1 MKKNISVETALF
13 LGLGL
18 LLILFLCHP
27 WVGPDIWYH
36 LSIGRSVW
44 QHKAAMP
51 PNLTVLTQPGFVNFY
66 WFFQLV
72 SYLIYDVGGNV
83 LLSLFFMTLWCVIAW
98 NWYRVVRPKREGVI
112 GFFLALVSL
121 IIVQR
126 RFEERPEILAY
137 VIVGFQIRWA
147 LMWNPH
153 KKLNIK
159 KLLPVFL
166 SEIIVSSVHG
176 YFLFGPAIFGLKA
189 VCVFLDSSK
198 AKSNEFWSNT
208 AFVILGLFACTIA
221 SPLGVENWKGV
232 MALAEILHSP
242 AAVTIAEFR
251 RLPLKYPQDYVFWG
265 TWLIT
270 LLAALE
276 RARVEKRYWFS
287 SSLCLVGV
295 ALSADVLRNLP
306 LLVLFSAPLWR
317 LSLRQVRIKRQH
329 IQPLRI
335 AAGVSVVIL
344 AYLIVSNEYYA
355 MTKNANTFG
364 IGISKELYPHKFV
377 EYGKKQNLKGPV
389 FNDPNYG
396 GFLEYHLPE
405 MKLYSDSRYCNSDL
419 VFEYFNGLTNPDNFL
434 NLNSRYHFSGVILDI
449 VQSKGLVT
457 PLLRH
462 PDWHL
467 VYADVQNA
475 YFSSDKSVQPDLRF
489 YRGEN
494 LTVTP
499 YHHFA
504 TTWLINIAD
513 AGRNDLM
520 QTAIE
525 QLAGQDK
532 IPTSVIGVALQY
544 SAFTKDPK
552 MIAAAKAL
560 RPKLWGASPEEI
572 RQIDEFMKQ

>member
-1 MKKNISVETALF
+1 MKKLFSVDLS
-13 LGLGL
+13 L
-18 LLILFLCHP
+18 LLGVGTILLLLLTHT

-51 PNLTVLTQPGFVNFY
+51 PNLTVLNQPGFVNFY

-72 SYLIYDVGGNV
+72 IYLIYDFGGNV
-83 LLSLFFMTLWCVIAW
+83 LLSLFFMLLWCLIAR
-98 NWYRVVRPKREGVI
+98 NWFRVVRPTRAGIVGV
-112 GFFLALVSL
+112 FLSLLSL

-137 VIVGFQIRWA
+137 FILGLQIRWA
-147 LMWNPH
+147 LMWNPN
-153 KKLNIK
+153 KKLNSK
-159 KLLPVFL
+159 KLIPVFL
-166 SEIIVSSVHG
+166 SEIVVSSVHG

-189 VCVFLDSSK
+189 VCSFLDKSK
-198 AKSNEFWSNT
+198 PKASEFWSNIV
-208 AFVILGLFACTIA
+208 FVIVGLFACTIVT
-221 SPLGVENWKGV
+221 PLGVDNWRGV

-242 AAVTIAEFR
+242 AAATIAEFR
-251 RLPLKYPQDYVFWG
+251 RLPLRYPQDYVFWG
-265 TWLIT
+265 TWLVT
-270 LLAALE
+270 LFAAIE
-276 RARVEKRYWFS
+276 RIRKGSRYWFS

-317 LSLRQVRIKRQH
+317 VSLREVKLKKKFVL
-329 IQPLRI
+329 PLRI
-335 AAGVSVVIL
+335 FAGASIAIIAAMVVT
-344 AYLIVSNEYYA
+344 NEYYE

-377 EYGKKQNLKGPV
+377 EYGKTQNLKGPV

-405 MKLYSDSRYCNSDL
+405 TKLYSDSRYCNSEL
-419 VFEYFNGLTNPDNFL
+419 VFEYFNSLTNPDNFL
-434 NLNSRYHFSGVILDI
+434 ALNNRFHFSGVILDA

-462 PDWHL
+462 PDWVL
-467 VYADVQNA
+467 AYADVQNA
-475 YFSSDKSVQPDLRF
+475 YFSSDKQIATDLRF
-489 YRGEN
+489 FRGEN

-504 TTWLINIAD
+504 TTWLINLAD

-520 QTAIE
+520 LLAIK
-525 QLAGQDK
+525 QLANQDK
-532 IPTSVIGVALQY
+532 IPASVMGVALQY
-544 SAFTKDPK
+544 SAFTKDPE
-552 MIAAAKAL
+552 MISAAKAL
-560 RPKLWGASPEEI
+560 RSRLWSQNPAEI
-572 RQIDEFMKQ
+572 REIDEFMKQ